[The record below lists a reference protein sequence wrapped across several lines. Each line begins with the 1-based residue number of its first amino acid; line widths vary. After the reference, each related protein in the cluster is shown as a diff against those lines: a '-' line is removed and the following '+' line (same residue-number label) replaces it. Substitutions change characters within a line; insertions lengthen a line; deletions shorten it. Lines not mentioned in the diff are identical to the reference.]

1 MLNDRFD
8 VATFAGWD
16 EAEMP
21 FRQRQ
26 ARDLRDRAEAWS
38 APHMPRQRGCE
49 QAAMPLSRDTIENDA
64 GERHLRIVPRKA
76 ADPRRRR
83 CALPPRIDHQHDR
96 PPRHFRQFRRGARLA
111 IGAGAVEQPHDA
123 FAQHELGIALQ
134 RGDKPGERRATH
146 RPHVEIDAGPAARGG
161 VKARID
167 IVGPGLCSAD
177 PHAAAPQTSQ
187 QAGSDQCLAAS
198 GSRRGEDQPA
208 SRRHAGSP
216 IQSSVAR
223 NRTISPTAIIVGPS
237 MPPSAPAGAASASDV
252 TSTRCAG
259 VVALLTIATGSSA
272 RRPAAMS
279 RAAIAP
285 RWRNPIYSTMTGE
298 PRAIASQSIPFGAAP
313 PLLWPVT
320 KVTAEL
326 MSRWVTGMPA

>member
-1 MLNDRFD
+1 
-8 VATFAGWD
+8 
-16 EAEMP
+16 
-21 FRQRQ
+21 
-26 ARDLRDRAEAWS
+26 
-38 APHMPRQRGCE
+38 MPRQRGCK
-49 QAAMPLSRDTIENDA
+49 QAAMPLSRDTIEKDA
-64 GERHLRIVPRKA
+64 GERHLRIVTRKA
-76 ADPRRRR
+76 ADQRRHG
-83 CALPPRIDHQHDR
+83 CALSPRIDNQHDR
-96 PPRHFRQFRRGARLA
+96 PTCELRQFRRGARLA
-111 IGAGAVEQPHDA
+111 IEAGAVEQPHNA

-134 RGDKPGERRATH
+134 GGDKPGERRATH

-161 VKARID
+161 VKGRID
-167 IVGPGLCSAD
+167 IVGPRLCSAD

-187 QAGSDQCLAAS
+187 QACGDQRLAAAR
-198 GSRRGEDQPA
+198 SRRGEDQPA
-208 SRRHAGSP
+208 SRCHAGSP
-216 IQSSVAR
+216 IQSSAAR

-237 MPPSAPAGAASASDV
+237 MPASAAAVAASANDV

-259 VVALLTIATGSSA
+259 VVALLTIATGAST

-285 RWRNPIYSTMTGE
+285 SWRNPIYSTTTGE
-298 PRAIASQSIPFGAAP
+298 PRAIASQSIPFGTAP